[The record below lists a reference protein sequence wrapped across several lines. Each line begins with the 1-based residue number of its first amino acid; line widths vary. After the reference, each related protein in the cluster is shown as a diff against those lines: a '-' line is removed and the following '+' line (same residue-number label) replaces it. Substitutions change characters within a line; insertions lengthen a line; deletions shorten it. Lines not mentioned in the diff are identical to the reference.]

1 MSSAGWSFPLR
12 LRGHS
17 CYRPAEQHSKNPE
30 RVAAG
35 LKASIKNPH
44 VSEEAKAH
52 AAERLH
58 DLTEE
63 RTTKPSTTASRAAEA
78 QSAEPSS
85 RQLGLFPILKCARL
99 LLLKF

>member
-1 MSSAGWSFPLR
+1 MSSAGWSSSLR
-12 LRGHS
+12 SVRLLRGHS
-17 CYRPAEQHSKNPE
+17 YRRLAEQHSKNPE

-58 DLTEE
+58 ELTEE
-63 RTTKPSTTASRAAEA
+63 RTAKPPAAASGAEA

-85 RQLGLFPILKCARL
+85 RQLGQFLIPNGFDLF
-99 LLLKF
+99 F